1 MLAKKLHSNKRLNF
15 YGSRHLTV
23 WGVRQRDNLK
33 STLFDFASFTWK
45 LISQSDTSGFARQK
59 IANELHKFMSRKF
72 SLFMLKSFMLEHLRL
87 AGWSGKKSGEG
98 FSGLEIMLSFGFIV
112 FLRATRNKL
121 WGEIIHKLGFVT
133 WLLSFASPCECVDLS
148 RAQYLHCTI
157 IVNLRR
163 SDTSTA
169 ELHTQRRG
177 VWNANCKE
185 FYVCIVRFRL
195 ANLSLKPQ
203 SDIEFQPFHAHRGA
217 LVRKLII
224 LW

>member
-1 MLAKKLHSNKRLNF
+1 MSTGDKRTCSRKTLHSNKRLNF

-59 IANELHKFMSRKF
+59 IANELHKFTSRKF

-87 AGWSGKKSGEG
+87 AGWSGKKSAEG
-98 FSGLEIMLSFGFIV
+98 FSSLEIMLSFGFIV

-148 RAQYLHCTI
+148 RAVFTLHNYCKSPPVGYFNSRTAHTKARSVECKLQRILCLHCAI
-157 IVNLRR
+157 SPR
-163 SDTSTA
+163 
-169 ELHTQRRG
+169 
-177 VWNANCKE
+177 
-185 FYVCIVRFRL
+185 
-195 ANLSLKPQ
+195 
-203 SDIEFQPFHAHRGA
+203 
-217 LVRKLII
+217 
-224 LW
+224 